1 MGRTSRYVDPGFVCV
16 DNVLG
21 GFRVADLMQP
31 LGLQIVLF
39 LTAIRFLAW
48 GVSTY
53 EQDFEDTKRLATTCY
68 VALHPNLRG
77 ITGNYFDEDLS
88 IRLWD
93 LSKKMLK
100 PISKEHLSQ
109 EDK

>member
-1 MGRTSRYVDPGFVCV
+1 MNSTVRAKGFGRASS
-16 DNVLG
+16 G
-21 GFRVADLMQP
+21 GGG
-31 LGLQIVLF
+31 GL
-39 LTAIRFLAW
+39 
-48 GVSTY
+48 VSVIPAK
-53 EQDFEDTKRLATTCY
+53 ERQVFFHGLATTCY

-77 ITGNYFDEDLS
+77 VTGNYFDEELS